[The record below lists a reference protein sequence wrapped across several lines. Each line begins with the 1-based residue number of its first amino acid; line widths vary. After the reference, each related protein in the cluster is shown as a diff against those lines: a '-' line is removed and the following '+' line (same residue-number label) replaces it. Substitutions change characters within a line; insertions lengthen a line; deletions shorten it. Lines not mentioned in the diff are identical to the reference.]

1 MEFETNMKIFSIF
14 TKNQYKRTG
23 NQQNF
28 AKNVLKVAKK
38 WLLRLLKGFCKT
50 RMSKCCP
57 KI

>member
-38 WLLRLLKGFCKT
+38 
-50 RMSKCCP
+50 
-57 KI
+57 